1 MAKKIVRLV
10 CYKSVEDIAKE
21 LVVVEGTPVI
31 IPFPAATDFQK
42 DYVAIFEVR
51 EKEEE
56 KLKKYDDYRE

>member
-10 CYKSVEDIAKE
+10 CYRNVEDIAKE

-31 IPFPAATDFQK
+31 IPFPAATDYQK

-51 EKEEE
+51 EVEDD
-56 KLKKYDDYRE
+56 KKD

>member
-10 CYKSVEDIAKE
+10 CYRNVEDIAKE

-31 IPFPAATDFQK
+31 IPFPAATDYQK

-56 KLKKYDDYRE
+56 IWQKRLMS

>member
-51 EKEEE
+51 EREE
-56 KLKKYDDYRE
+56 K